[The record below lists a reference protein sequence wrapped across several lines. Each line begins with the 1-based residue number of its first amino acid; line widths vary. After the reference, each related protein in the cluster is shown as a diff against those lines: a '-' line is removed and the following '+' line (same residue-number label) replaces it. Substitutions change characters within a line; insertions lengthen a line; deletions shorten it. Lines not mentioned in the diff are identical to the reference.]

1 VVGNDGWESAETDII
16 GIHDY
21 DEAAVI
27 AQRYDSHEDV
37 PSMLRQVRLSG
48 RLSTL
53 TGHDPEGQP
62 VVLSEFGGIALT
74 SRERREATW
83 GYRRVDSARELE
95 QEYTNLLCTVR
106 SLPFLAGFCYTQF
119 ADTYQESNG
128 LLYADRTPK
137 IPLEKIAEA
146 TQRARTYIAGAA

>member
-21 DEAAVI
+21 DHAGAI
-27 AQRYDSHEDV
+27 AQRYHSHEDI
-37 PSMLRQVRLSG
+37 PTMLREVRLSG

-53 TGHDPEGQP
+53 TGHDPNGQP
-62 VVLSEFGGIALT
+62 VVLSEFGGIAFT
-74 SRERREATW
+74 TGERRDQTW
-83 GYRRVDSARELE
+83 GYRRANSAAELGQQYAE
-95 QEYTNLLCTVR
+95 LLRAVR
-106 SLPFLAGFCYTQF
+106 DLPFLAGYCYTQF

-137 IPLEKIAEA
+137 VPLDQIAAA
-146 TQRARTYIAGAA
+146 TTGTPAQ